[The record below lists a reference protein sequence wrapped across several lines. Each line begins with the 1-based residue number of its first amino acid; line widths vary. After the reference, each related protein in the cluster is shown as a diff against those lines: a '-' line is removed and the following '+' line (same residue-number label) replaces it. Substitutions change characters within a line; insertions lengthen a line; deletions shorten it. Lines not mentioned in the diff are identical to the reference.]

1 VPFIAKNVA
10 RWKAEEEA
18 DYQQKREP
26 LLPAEWV
33 TQLSQGEKALRK
45 LQEEIMDIDRLKAK
59 SRL

>member
-1 VPFIAKNVA
+1 MPFIAKNVA

-18 DYQQKREP
+18 DYKQKREP

-33 TQLSQGEKALRK
+33 TQLSEELRR
-45 LQEEIMDIDRLKAK
+45 LQEEFMDVDKVKAK